1 MPPSEIAVRPE
12 SVVVLEPTVTFVM
25 ERVSP
30 SASESAV
37 ASPEPE
43 MRLVTVEAAPSV
55 TATVSLLATG
65 ASLAPVTLR
74 VTVAV
79 SVAVPSES
87 V

>member
-1 MPPSEIAVRPE
+1 MPEDSAVRSV
-12 SVVVLEPTVTFVM
+12 SVVVVEPTVTCVM

-30 SASESAV
+30 VSASVSLEV
-37 ASPEPE
+37 
-43 MRLVTVEAAPSV
+43 MRLVTFEAAPSV

-65 ASLAPVTLR
+65 ASLALETLR